1 MLVRGHR
8 LMSARTLCVL
18 GLAAFLGGCGVVLS
32 PLGDQIIAA
41 SNVDNSNTK
50 LDTAISIQLPTTELN
65 VAAGTKTTLAWSD
78 IAKLPGTTVRL
89 QAQRVAS
96 VGNVIS
102 GYGFTGPVI
111 NLIGDGSPGS
121 GHDAVSD
128 GVNDTF
134 VWDVTGV
141 RVGKYLITATI
152 DAPDGTSKSAV
163 SADSNHNTDGLIVVT
178 TTLAAPTLTFTNP
191 GANDVT
197 ATSPNP
203 VTLTWTDNGNTNA
216 DAQITLLLDPDAN
229 HTSGNE
235 IILAHIPL
243 SDNANTGSFDFNY
256 VDENGNTVPGGTY
269 TVAARLDDNVNDVV
283 IVEATGKLNVQ

>member
-1 MLVRGHR
+1 MTAR
-8 LMSARTLCVL
+8 LLSIVTLA
-18 GLAAFLGGCGVVLS
+18 LAVAGCGFVS
-32 PLGDQIIAA
+32 PLGDQIIAV
-41 SNVDNSNTK
+41 SQLDNSNTT
-50 LDTAISIQLPTTELN
+50 LDTAISIQLPTTELS
-65 VAAGTKTTLAWSD
+65 VESGTKTTLAWSD
-78 IAKLPGTTVRL
+78 IAKLSGTTVRL

-96 VGNVIS
+96 VGNPVS

-111 NLIGDGSPGS
+111 HLIGDGTPGS
-121 GHDAVSD
+121 GNDAVSD

-134 VWDVTGV
+134 VWEVTGV
-141 RVGKYLITATI
+141 RIGKYLITATI

-191 GANDVT
+191 GATDVT

-203 VTLTWTDNGNTNA
+203 ETLTWTDNGNTNA
-216 DAQITLLLDPDAN
+216 NAQITLLLDPDSN

-243 SDNANTGSFDFNY
+243 SDDANAGSFDFNF
-256 VDENGNTVPGGTY
+256 VDESGNPVPGGTY
-269 TVAARLDDNVNDVV
+269 TVAAQLDDNLHDIT
-283 IVEATGKLNVQ
+283 IVEATGKLIVQ